1 MKDKRRLIFFTAF
14 QLISSC
20 YAFSTPSSNDSRA
33 NIPIGT
39 SHSYINT
46 YSTQSST
53 ALQMDFRSFFNNPF
67 DNNNDDEKKNEE
79 KYFED
84 EDDSDDGDYLG
95 CTNIFKI
102 KGMSLL

>member
-1 MKDKRRLIFFTAF
+1 MKDKRRLNFFTAF
-14 QLISSC
+14 HLISSC

-33 NIPIGT
+33 NIPIGK
-39 SHSYINT
+39 SHTYIYK

-53 ALQMDFRSFFNNPF
+53 ALQMDFGSFFNNPF
-67 DNNNDDEKKNEE
+67 DNDDDEKKNEQ